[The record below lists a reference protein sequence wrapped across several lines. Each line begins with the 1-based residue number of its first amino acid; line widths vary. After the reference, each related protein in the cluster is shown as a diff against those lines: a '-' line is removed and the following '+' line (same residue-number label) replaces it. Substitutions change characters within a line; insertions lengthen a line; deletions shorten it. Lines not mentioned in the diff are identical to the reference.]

1 MIKDKKYYQTKSN
14 EQERELQRLRIENG
28 YLGKIVDLLKSRPA
42 IYDDTIISMSR
53 ALEANAHIVNDII
66 RFAERRNG

>member
-28 YLGKIVDLLKSRPA
+28 YLGKIVDLLKSR
-42 IYDDTIISMSR
+42 YTMMQ
-53 ALEANAHIVNDII
+53 
-66 RFAERRNG
+66 

>member
-14 EQERELQRLRIENG
+14 EQEQELQRLRIENG

-42 IYDDTIISMSR
+42 IYDDAVTSLSR
-53 ALEANAHIVNDII
+53 SVEANAHIVNDVI
-66 RFAERRNG
+66 RFLERRN